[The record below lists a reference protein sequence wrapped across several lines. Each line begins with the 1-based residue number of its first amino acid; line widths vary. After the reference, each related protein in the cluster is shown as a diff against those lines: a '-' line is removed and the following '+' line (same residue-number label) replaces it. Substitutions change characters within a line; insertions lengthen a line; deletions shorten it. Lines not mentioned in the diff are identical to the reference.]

1 MDRTASLLTALLVIA
16 CGDSPREVPQVA
28 TPTAKE
34 PTHLEKT
41 IATQLS
47 AKLGRTATV
56 SCTANHCTADLGDAV
71 LPISIASV
79 PAASAQGS
87 GDVEWSVDGLLVR
100 AAPIEAY
107 LTSALV
113 ELGAPQTV
121 ACGAAIRSVHAGA
134 RIECKLGGGGTA
146 FAVIAADGT
155 FSTEIE
161 LDPAAAKARTTEV
174 TNLPSGGSGSATDD
188 DD

>member
-1 MDRTASLLTALLVIA
+1 MLSALLVIA
-16 CGDSPREVPQVA
+16 CGDSPREMSQGA
-28 TPTAKE
+28 IPTTKA

-47 AKLGRTATV
+47 AKLGRPATV
-56 SCTANHCTADLGDAV
+56 SCTANRCTADLGDAV
-71 LPISIASV
+71 LPISIANSNH
-79 PAASAQGS
+79 
-87 GDVEWSVDGLLVR
+87 DVDWSVDGLLVR

-113 ELGAPQTV
+113 ELGAPQPV
-121 ACGAAIRSVHAGA
+121 ACGAAIRSVHAGE

-174 TNLPSGGSGSATDD
+174 TNLPSGGSGSAADD